1 MGRLVAL
8 FKAMS
13 SAPTHKGTAKAGAQ
27 IIPLVTGANVR
38 RAKRAHPIAR
48 QTAMSKLDVRV
59 AQLENLV
66 AALDRRM
73 ARGALNRPFQV
84 ALAAS
89 ILLHLLVISL
99 VTFTLPDKNAVTSDK
114 PLDVILVNAKSKTKP
129 TKAQALA
136 QHNLDGGG
144 NTDADRRAKSPL
156 PVLRNDPKSGDVAVA
171 QKRVEQLEQ
180 EVRQVMTQRKSTFTA
195 ASGPTQPAKEVQP
208 LPDAPPSLTQAEQ
221 QQNLNIQ
228 KLQAEIAK
236 QWDAY
241 QKRPRRQAIG
251 ASATEFRFA
260 RYVDDWRLKV
270 ERVAEANYPQ
280 AARDQKIYGSLL
292 LIVSIRSNGTVERV
306 EMRRSSGSKILDEA
320 AIKIVNLAAPYAPF
334 PADVAKDTDVIDI
347 ARTWRFTT
355 SDRIET
361 E

>member
-1 MGRLVAL
+1 
-8 FKAMS
+8 MS
-13 SAPTHKGTAKAGAQ
+13 SKPTDKATAKV
-27 IIPLVTGANVR
+27 IPLVPGAKAR

-48 QTAMSKLDVRV
+48 QTAFTKLDVRV

-73 ARGALNRPFQV
+73 ARGALNRSFQV
-84 ALAAS
+84 ALAGS

-99 VTFTLPDKNAVTSDK
+99 VTFTLPDKNAISNDK
-114 PLDVILVNAKSKTKP
+114 PLDVILVNAQSKTKP
-129 TKAQALA
+129 VKTQALA

-156 PVLRNDPKSGDVAVA
+156 PVLRNDPKSSDVAIA

-180 EVRQVMTQRKSTFTA
+180 EVRQVMTQRKSTFAA
-195 ASGPTQPAKEVQP
+195 ASGPTQPAKEAQP

-221 QQNLNIQ
+221 QKALNIQ
-228 KLQAEIAK
+228 HLQAEIAK

-241 QKRPRRQAIG
+241 QKRPRRQSIG

-260 RYVDDWRLKV
+260 RYVDDWRVKV
-270 ERVAEANYPQ
+270 ERVAEVNYPQ
-280 AARDQKIYGSLL
+280 VAREQKIYGSLL
-292 LIVSIRSNGTVERV
+292 LTVSIRANGTVAGV
-306 EMRRSSGSKILDEA
+306 EVRRPSGSKILDDA
-320 AIKIVNLAAPYAPF
+320 AIKIVYLGAPYAPF
-334 PADVAKDTDVIDI
+334 PAHVAKDTDIIDI
-347 ARTWRFTT
+347 TRTWRFTS
-355 SDRIET
+355 SDRVET